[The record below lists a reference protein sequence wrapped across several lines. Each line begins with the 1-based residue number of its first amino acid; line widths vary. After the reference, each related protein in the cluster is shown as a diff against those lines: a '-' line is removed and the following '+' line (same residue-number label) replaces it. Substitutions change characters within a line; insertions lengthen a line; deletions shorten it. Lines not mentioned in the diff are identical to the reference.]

1 MKIAFHGAARTVTGS
16 KHLITLKTGRK
27 ILLDC
32 GMFQGM
38 GAETDEL
45 NRYFGF
51 DAAAVDYLILSHAH
65 IDHSG
70 LVPKLVKD
78 GFNGR
83 IFATPATRDLAGIL
97 LEDSAGIQESEA
109 KMMNKRRAAEGLP
122 YVKPLYNDEDV
133 KSAMSYFEAVEY
145 GHWFTIEEGIEFCYT
160 DAGHIIGSAAVH
172 LRITEN
178 GKLTRISFS
187 GDVGRYRDVIL
198 KSPAVFPQAD
208 YIILESTYGNSLH
221 DEYHPTPDTL
231 LDWIDKT
238 CIKKRGKLIIP
249 AFSVGRTQEIL
260 YALNQLSLENRLP
273 DLDYF
278 VDSPLSS
285 EATHVI
291 KSYPQYFNDRIRKV
305 LEKDDD
311 PFGFPGLH
319 FTKTVEESKLLNYHT
334 KPCVIISASGMAEAG
349 RVKHHISNNIENSRN
364 AILLTGY
371 CEPGSLGGRLRNHP
385 EEVMIFGQLHQVHAT
400 IGEMRS
406 MSAHGDYDDLCQF
419 LACQHAQEVKTLF
432 LVHGESVVQEDFKQR
447 LLRKGFKDVA
457 IPTMHFEQGLEA

>member
-16 KHLITLKTGRK
+16 KHLITLKNGRK

-38 GAETDEL
+38 GAETDEM

-70 LVPKLVKD
+70 LIPKLAKD
-78 GFNGR
+78 GFSGR
-83 IFATPATRDLAGIL
+83 IFATPATRDLTAIL
-97 LEDSAGIQESEA
+97 LEDSAGIQESDA
-109 KMMNKRRAAEGLP
+109 KYMNKRRAAEGLP
-122 YVKPLYNDEDV
+122 YVQPLYNEEDV
-133 KSAMSYFEAVEY
+133 KSAMSYFETVDY
-145 GHWFTIEEGIEFCYT
+145 KHWFTIEEGIEFCYT

-172 LRITEN
+172 LKITEN
-178 GKLTRISFS
+178 GKVTRITFS

-198 KSPAVFPQAD
+198 KSPDEFPQAD
-208 YIILESTYGNSLH
+208 YIIIESTYGNSLH
-221 DEYHPTPDTL
+221 DEFHPTADTL
-231 LDWIDKT
+231 LEWIEKT
-238 CIKKRGKLIIP
+238 CIKKKGKLIIP

-273 DLDYF
+273 EIDYF
-278 VDSPLSS
+278 VDSPLST
-285 EATHVI
+285 EATQVI
-291 KSYPQYFNDRIRKV
+291 KSYPHYFNARIQKV

-311 PFGFPGLH
+311 PFDFPGLR
-319 FTKTVEESKLLNYHT
+319 FVKTVEESKLLNYHT
-334 KPCVIISASGMAEAG
+334 NPCVIISASGMAEAG

-371 CEPGSLGGRLRNHP
+371 CEPRSLGGRLRHHP
-385 EEVMIFGQLHQVHAT
+385 EEVTIFGQIHEVHAT

-419 LACQHAQEVKTLF
+419 LASQDARQVKALF
-432 LVHGESVVQEDFKQR
+432 LVHGESEVQEEFKRR
-447 LLRKGFKDVA
+447 LVRKGFRDVD
-457 IPTMHFEQGLEA
+457 IPDMHYERGLEG